1 MKFRGTNLLAMF
13 PLLILLLTMPF
24 SASAQVMGGSGS
36 GQSVPAPATKADLDA
51 GPVGDNVNLFTG
63 NLSLSY
69 SFGNVATLSGL
80 TFPLELQYTGNVL
93 QGLDPVQN
101 SGIPYG
107 EGWALTNAAITVDGY
122 AWDFTEADPLP
133 TDPVLGTSYSLED
146 VEKRGQVY
154 FANPRLQLPGGGGG
168 RLVYKYP
175 DKTNPTIAVYH
186 LDAFDTYIEVRFDGE
201 TWVARTDDG
210 TEWVFGLAQYT
221 ERNPTNVTAHLDAA
235 GVGPML
241 PHVEISRWHLTEIRN
256 ANHPNGQ
263 RIVLDYLQFGAID
276 MHPELNQLAVANY
289 IATAQQNGVMHIW
302 TQHMLDSLLALNY
315 TPMHGPGDTIH
326 AGDTTFI
333 AGADPLGRTTAY
345 RDILLSRVTALDAQ
359 GLQQSSAE
367 LIYRTWRPEVELA
380 TNPTAL
386 GRGRFLLLS
395 DPQVVRRDSL
405 YAQKTVWFRGTDRIE
420 SQTLHEINRP
430 ALTNP
435 QLFEGAWQRIMHPR
449 AYQNPLS
456 AYPFTLDSRNPYKF
470 RAVGVPGVINGWYMS
485 RMGALSSPNATSG
498 AIKFTHSVLE
508 SPRIDLAA
516 LPSGETYE
524 LRTLVQVP
532 SPLLF
537 MNVDMNL
544 DFRIV
549 SGLNQTNAAQSQ
561 SGAFCPHVQIPGTPM
576 RWQLTSDNLQGSLGY
591 WETGYEIK
599 STTRD
604 IVKWNPAQAGQ
615 GSVMATATPFFLPN
629 LPNEF
634 AGFQIQVGPGSS
646 NLKHNQTSPNNLGY
660 PGFYTGR
667 DVFNTPRDSF
677 ELGFGTW
684 FGTGAPIEPFWR
696 GDKFGITTNNLQWSK
711 GINDRRR
718 NFWQLNNAVSYNP
731 TQLTD
736 NGAAQPTAVTWEEL
750 EYPIPPNNGQNF
762 SFNPPTI
769 ASAHEQAQD
778 AELLNVELVRISRNP
793 WMLDSVI
800 IRTSDPFANG
810 DGRGICIAAWK
821 LNYTLA
827 QAPIPNNL
835 NPIAEPSV
843 VAFANPYRMIAGDTL
858 FRNLFQL
865 TAVLRLDVDT
875 LGAISAGN
883 GLGSKTAF
891 GYLNDN
897 PATPTVFEGQ
907 LLSIVRDGLG
917 GKTTYTYNLAQT
929 VRDNL
934 GQNPVGLRQDKSWEV
949 IGSGRVSEIRTPI
962 ASKAVEGATGPVVTD
977 YIFLQPVKLY
987 RGYSIDPHFGNGWN
1001 TFPPSGRVWGYTK
1014 AVILKPALTT
1024 NGPRARSEYRYR
1036 VDSSGHANKLLLG
1049 RLHEVREFDATGAL
1063 IGRKAI
1069 TYAATPAYRN
1079 GSHVVPPSL
1088 DLDYGHQVM
1097 TPSNAMRSY
1106 EHSFLWNDPARG
1118 QLMESWFTRMV
1129 GERSVDIDPV
1139 TGDSIVLISSLT
1151 HFDWSLQQGDPDGDY
1166 AEMHRPAIGTDPW
1179 LETIPWAATPSPAF
1193 NYPPEPSWQVAS
1205 SYSSSSAVPG
1215 AWTLTNNYYL
1225 WDIEP
1230 FLMGQ
1235 GQLQERFIGSMRP
1248 FWLARRHGVR
1258 DAVVEQKVTVFDGDP
1273 RGKPVALSTWYEWDV
1288 FRDVPGD
1295 FIFNVDSTNYGIR
1308 CIPGGGGPMDPTR
1321 HAVANCVKTDT
1332 SEIVGVEKMVT
1343 EVADHPLHIQLNDST
1358 WHRLSVWRYGAVDFD
1373 VYGTMPEYGSD
1384 TVASVPF
1391 CPAGFVTGPDGKI
1404 KWFGTLDLGNGSMAP
1419 VTDILPADRN
1429 YGEQFAIDS
1438 LTEESKEK
1446 PAVLVFTP
1454 HIHFSDSVG
1463 ASATQMRCDTVHS
1476 FTCDSAMNATI
1487 ASDLAVRRQGGEV
1500 DNSAQRQNFI
1510 DWLDWQFSLRAVHQQ
1525 VDTVANVY
1533 SNIDSL
1539 HNPEWA
1545 SPHNVWF
1552 PVNTNAV
1559 WQSTPYRFV
1568 FKPSYPT
1575 VCTYRVHERNM
1586 LGQVVD
1592 ESDARHLHKV
1602 FEYAK
1607 GEYRYWFDSCGTAH
1621 SAILRPFY
1629 ALPLSVTVTD
1639 FEAIELVTRFS
1650 YQPNQILSKVI
1661 SPNGEQAAMVYD
1673 GRHRLTESSLNGTWR
1688 SQYEYGGWNGA
1699 TNATWNQRIGMN
1711 FLQSKER
1718 IGNGGEVLGKA
1729 FSDPMGRSVQGF
1741 VAIKDMGPGWHKR
1754 FGGKTQLDNWSRVT
1768 GQGKSYHKHFQP
1780 QLNYDPV
1787 VPGSPAATARYEASA
1802 KSRVLRSAKPGNA
1815 LNGNR
1820 AMVSTYKI
1828 IRYAQFVQETGIT
1841 QAEGFAIWPG
1851 LRPNGGMQ
1859 VSPSVIRIYR
1869 TATVDED
1876 GREGIS
1882 YTDAFGREI
1891 ASLRYDQTGNNAAQA
1906 RVLTLYARDAQGRVN
1921 RVIHPDKLETQSKF
1935 NLLGWPYLVTTPDG
1949 GTTRMMY
1956 NQAGDMRFAQDA
1968 NLKAK
1973 RAFAC
1978 AHVDRMGRVF
1988 RETEA
1993 QLDIVAIGNQTYYP
2007 LVYTDTLGIP
2017 FRSIHTICDELEH
2030 VNTVT
2035 DPNAGLQPWA
2045 WHYLERSFPKLNY
2058 PERNAKLVGETRY
2071 DFPLD
2076 SNVVSP
2082 LVATVD
2088 PAVLHPQVNAAVQGF
2103 GNRTAGRVTAQK
2115 VYGEANELLEI
2126 TLLDYDNEGRLTTML
2141 KQFDPVGITA
2151 TRFGRAD
2158 AVLYPAYNLNGT
2170 VKQQDTDI
2178 GCDGRADFSQ
2188 LFDYDAWGRLETVR
2202 VRHGRGTDKVAK
2214 YLYNDG
2220 LGLLRGVIHY
2230 ANADSTGNCPLT
2242 SLPADTILYSYD
2254 QQDRLTGFGSRFL
2267 DYGLAYDATNINY
2280 LGGANPTGA
2289 AVVNTSQNWAG
2300 GINGWKAKY
2309 KVTASGVTGF
2319 DGATVY
2325 GFQYDGLHRLVAA
2338 DAAVME
2344 QPFTGQNGWNNAG
2357 GFGTPLIATRAAWY
2371 GDEKYAYDK
2380 VGNLTGLRRYKYF
2393 APGAPTPG
2401 LVGDNWKY
2409 QYTQGTNRLAK
2420 LQTAGMQDIRFT
2432 YDGNGNLLTD
2442 SKKGITVTQMGRN
2455 DLPTEMTFSGGG
2467 TVKYRHGAGGRVY
2480 KIVLGPN
2487 GTSVEYYLRDA
2498 GGAPLG
2504 VFSQLDSTWTFQ
2516 IYGLDLIGEMALKA
2530 QGDSVARYANN
2541 EPSSVVPETGHAPPT
2556 QTTLTLPK
2564 HNGKNLIRNV
2574 ILGVAVGIQQSLAI
2588 QNHSEERPKFLDQI
2602 STFLVPILATVADAV
2617 VDGLSPTPEPALL
2630 PPAEP
2635 ETSQPDTTAYP
2646 TIKFFVKDH
2655 LGNVRVA
2662 YKTNINDTTC
2672 LVDRKVVAV
2681 MDYSPYGGLLRA
2693 WFDGDPEKWQ
2703 STGHERDLESGWD
2716 FRGARLYDASY
2727 GRFLSRD
2734 PLGGMYPGWSPY
2746 NYVLGN
2752 PVSLTDPSGM
2762 SAEGGGKDGNQ
2773 YLIAEEGLPN
2783 VDMDEVQMHFKA
2795 KPKHWTQIV
2804 VENYQ
2809 KPDYFSIDDTQRG
2822 RGSGMCTINVEE
2834 WMIQGAADGL
2844 GATEMPVV
2852 SQIADIGSAAISFKN
2867 GDNLGGAL
2875 SLAASVSAIGAIFTV
2890 GKYIKN
2896 GLKIGS
2902 KAENAATT
2910 IAKSDD
2916 EIVSIYRNFGM
2927 DEYES
2932 IVASG
2937 GKFVISP
2944 KYFQGKQFWFG
2955 ESGINWWKTKRNFVE
2970 LVTVKVDIPKSYIT
2984 PGHKNYLFLEA
2995 DGMIDLYPGGTVL
3008 PHNMDKFNSVMKI
3021 DWLEY

>member
-1 MKFRGTNLLAMF
+1 
-13 PLLILLLTMPF
+13 
-24 SASAQVMGGSGS
+24 
-36 GQSVPAPATKADLDA
+36 
-51 GPVGDNVNLFTG
+51 
-63 NLSLSY
+63 
-69 SFGNVATLSGL
+69 
-80 TFPLELQYTGNVL
+80 
-93 QGLDPVQN
+93 
-101 SGIPYG
+101 
-107 EGWALTNAAITVDGY
+107 
-122 AWDFTEADPLP
+122 
-133 TDPVLGTSYSLED
+133 
-146 VEKRGQVY
+146 
-154 FANPRLQLPGGGGG
+154 
-168 RLVYKYP
+168 
-175 DKTNPTIAVYH
+175 
-186 LDAFDTYIEVRFDGE
+186 
-201 TWVARTDDG
+201 
-210 TEWVFGLAQYT
+210 
-221 ERNPTNVTAHLDAA
+221 
-235 GVGPML
+235 
-241 PHVEISRWHLTEIRN
+241 
-256 ANHPNGQ
+256 
-263 RIVLDYLQFGAID
+263 
-276 MHPELNQLAVANY
+276 
-289 IATAQQNGVMHIW
+289 
-302 TQHMLDSLLALNY
+302 
-315 TPMHGPGDTIH
+315 
-326 AGDTTFI
+326 
-333 AGADPLGRTTAY
+333 
-345 RDILLSRVTALDAQ
+345 
-359 GLQQSSAE
+359 
-367 LIYRTWRPEVELA
+367 
-380 TNPTAL
+380 
-386 GRGRFLLLS
+386 
-395 DPQVVRRDSL
+395 
-405 YAQKTVWFRGTDRIE
+405 
-420 SQTLHEINRP
+420 
-430 ALTNP
+430 
-435 QLFEGAWQRIMHPR
+435 
-449 AYQNPLS
+449 
-456 AYPFTLDSRNPYKF
+456 
-470 RAVGVPGVINGWYMS
+470 
-485 RMGALSSPNATSG
+485 
-498 AIKFTHSVLE
+498 
-508 SPRIDLAA
+508 
-516 LPSGETYE
+516 
-524 LRTLVQVP
+524 
-532 SPLLF
+532 
-537 MNVDMNL
+537 
-544 DFRIV
+544 
-549 SGLNQTNAAQSQ
+549 
-561 SGAFCPHVQIPGTPM
+561 
-576 RWQLTSDNLQGSLGY
+576 
-591 WETGYEIK
+591 
-599 STTRD
+599 
-604 IVKWNPAQAGQ
+604 
-615 GSVMATATPFFLPN
+615 
-629 LPNEF
+629 
-634 AGFQIQVGPGSS
+634 
-646 NLKHNQTSPNNLGY
+646 
-660 PGFYTGR
+660 
-667 DVFNTPRDSF
+667 
-677 ELGFGTW
+677 
-684 FGTGAPIEPFWR
+684 
-696 GDKFGITTNNLQWSK
+696 
-711 GINDRRR
+711 
-718 NFWQLNNAVSYNP
+718 
-731 TQLTD
+731 
-736 NGAAQPTAVTWEEL
+736 
-750 EYPIPPNNGQNF
+750 
-762 SFNPPTI
+762 
-769 ASAHEQAQD
+769 
-778 AELLNVELVRISRNP
+778 
-793 WMLDSVI
+793 
-800 IRTSDPFANG
+800 
-810 DGRGICIAAWK
+810 
-821 LNYTLA
+821 
-827 QAPIPNNL
+827 
-835 NPIAEPSV
+835 
-843 VAFANPYRMIAGDTL
+843 
-858 FRNLFQL
+858 
-865 TAVLRLDVDT
+865 
-875 LGAISAGN
+875 
-883 GLGSKTAF
+883 
-891 GYLNDN
+891 
-897 PATPTVFEGQ
+897 
-907 LLSIVRDGLG
+907 
-917 GKTTYTYNLAQT
+917 
-929 VRDNL
+929 
-934 GQNPVGLRQDKSWEV
+934 
-949 IGSGRVSEIRTPI
+949 
-962 ASKAVEGATGPVVTD
+962 
-977 YIFLQPVKLY
+977 
-987 RGYSIDPHFGNGWN
+987 
-1001 TFPPSGRVWGYTK
+1001 
-1014 AVILKPALTT
+1014 
-1024 NGPRARSEYRYR
+1024 
-1036 VDSSGHANKLLLG
+1036 
-1049 RLHEVREFDATGAL
+1049 
-1063 IGRKAI
+1063 
-1069 TYAATPAYRN
+1069 
-1079 GSHVVPPSL
+1079 
-1088 DLDYGHQVM
+1088 
-1097 TPSNAMRSY
+1097 
-1106 EHSFLWNDPARG
+1106 
-1118 QLMESWFTRMV
+1118 
-1129 GERSVDIDPV
+1129 
-1139 TGDSIVLISSLT
+1139 
-1151 HFDWSLQQGDPDGDY
+1151 
-1166 AEMHRPAIGTDPW
+1166 
-1179 LETIPWAATPSPAF
+1179 
-1193 NYPPEPSWQVAS
+1193 
-1205 SYSSSSAVPG
+1205 
-1215 AWTLTNNYYL
+1215 
-1225 WDIEP
+1225 
-1230 FLMGQ
+1230 
-1235 GQLQERFIGSMRP
+1235 MRP

-1358 WHRLSVWRYGAVDFD
+1358 WHRLSVWRYGAVDFE

-1768 GQGKSYHKHFQP
+1768 GQGKSYDKHFQP

-1891 ASLRYDQTGNNAAQA
+1891 ATLRYDQTGNNTAQA

-1921 RVIHPDKLETQSKF
+1921 RVIHPNKLETQSKF

-1949 GTTRMMY
+1949 GITRMMY

-2030 VNTVT
+2030 VNTPT

-2045 WHYLERSFPKLNY
+2045 WNYLERSFPKLDY
-2058 PERNAKLVGETRY
+2058 PERNAKRVGETRY

-2076 SNVVSP
+2076 SNVVPP

-2214 YLYNDG
+2214 YLYHDG

-2242 SLPADTILYSYD
+2242 TLPADTILYSYD

-2267 DYGLAYDATNINY
+2267 DYGLAYDATNVNY

-2309 KVTASGVTGF
+2309 KVNASGVTGF

-2344 QPFTGQNGWNNAG
+2344 QPFTLQNGWNNAG

-2480 KIVLGPN
+2480 KNVLGPN

-2530 QGDSVARYANN
+2530 QGDSVARYA
-2541 EPSSVVPETGHAPPT
+2541 
-2556 QTTLTLPK
+2556 Q
-2564 HNGKNLIRNV
+2564 
-2574 ILGVAVGIQQSLAI
+2574 
-2588 QNHSEERPKFLDQI
+2588 
-2602 STFLVPILATVADAV
+2602 
-2617 VDGLSPTPEPALL
+2617 
-2630 PPAEP
+2630 
-2635 ETSQPDTTAYP
+2635 
-2646 TIKFFVKDH
+2646 
-2655 LGNVRVA
+2655 
-2662 YKTNINDTTC
+2662 NDT
-2672 LVDRKVVAV
+2672 D
-2681 MDYSPYGGLLRA
+2681 
-2693 WFDGDPEKWQ
+2693 
-2703 STGHERDLESGWD
+2703 
-2716 FRGARLYDASY
+2716 
-2727 GRFLSRD
+2727 
-2734 PLGGMYPGWSPY
+2734 
-2746 NYVLGN
+2746 
-2752 PVSLTDPSGM
+2752 
-2762 SAEGGGKDGNQ
+2762 
-2773 YLIAEEGLPN
+2773 
-2783 VDMDEVQMHFKA
+2783 
-2795 KPKHWTQIV
+2795 
-2804 VENYQ
+2804 
-2809 KPDYFSIDDTQRG
+2809 
-2822 RGSGMCTINVEE
+2822 
-2834 WMIQGAADGL
+2834 
-2844 GATEMPVV
+2844 
-2852 SQIADIGSAAISFKN
+2852 
-2867 GDNLGGAL
+2867 
-2875 SLAASVSAIGAIFTV
+2875 
-2890 GKYIKN
+2890 
-2896 GLKIGS
+2896 
-2902 KAENAATT
+2902 
-2910 IAKSDD
+2910 
-2916 EIVSIYRNFGM
+2916 
-2927 DEYES
+2927 
-2932 IVASG
+2932 
-2937 GKFVISP
+2937 
-2944 KYFQGKQFWFG
+2944 
-2955 ESGINWWKTKRNFVE
+2955 
-2970 LVTVKVDIPKSYIT
+2970 
-2984 PGHKNYLFLEA
+2984 
-2995 DGMIDLYPGGTVL
+2995 
-3008 PHNMDKFNSVMKI
+3008 
-3021 DWLEY
+3021 